1 MITVDLP
8 PGPPQLAPA
17 GARALFQILINA
29 QAKKAGE
36 THNQE
41 DPIPRRDE
49 AA

>member
-8 PGPPQLAPA
+8 PGPPRLAPA
-17 GARALFQILINA
+17 GARALFQILLDA

-36 THNQE
+36 T
-41 DPIPRRDE
+41 IPRRDQ